1 MPDELAL
8 DLSLP
13 RLKTAGGLA
22 RRAIRERFADGLGC
36 ERTDELSLVVTELVS
51 NAVVHGQGA
60 IKLAVRVDGDR
71 VQGEVIDEG
80 GGFEHEVRERGP
92 EDFTGRGLS
101 IVAALSNRW
110 GIHEGTTH
118 VWFELAIADATPK
131 HTAPQLGEDQ
141 ALGLLDKAP

>member
-1 MPDELAL
+1 
-8 DLSLP
+8 
-13 RLKTAGGLA
+13 
-22 RRAIRERFADGLGC
+22 
-36 ERTDELSLVVTELVS
+36 VS

-80 GGFEHEVRERGP
+80 GGFEHEVRERGS
-92 EDFTGRGLS
+92 EDFTGRGLL

-118 VWFELAIADATPK
+118 VWFELAIPDATPK
-131 HTAPQLGEDQ
+131 LTAPQLGEDQ
-141 ALGLLDKAP
+141 ALGLLDKTP

>member
-8 DLSLP
+8 YLSLP
-13 RLKTAGGLA
+13 RLKTAGSLA

-36 ERTDELSLVVTELVS
+36 ERTEELSLVVTELVS
-51 NAVVHGQGA
+51 NAVLHGQGA
-60 IKLAVRVDGDR
+60 ITLGLRVDGDR
-71 VQGEVIDEG
+71 VYGEVVDEG

-92 EDFTGRGLS
+92 EDFTGRGLL

-118 VWFELAIADATPK
+118 VWFELAIPDATPK
-131 HTAPQLGEDQ
+131 LTAPQLGEDQ